1 MSGTVVSPVF
11 SASGSL
17 AATGSTDAFS
27 IARPFNITVSG
38 TWVGSW
44 ALEVST
50 DGGVTWVNAVLSDGS
65 NNAWTSN
72 GFWAIPNVWQRG
84 VRFRLTF
91 TRTSGTLEWRISQ

>member
-1 MSGTVVSPVF
+1 MSGSGLLPIF

-17 AATGSTDAFS
+17 AATGSTEAFY
-27 IARPFNITVSG
+27 IAAPFNITVSG

-72 GFWAIPNVWQRG
+72 GFWAIPNVWQKG
-84 VRFRLTF
+84 ALFRITF
-91 TRTSGTLEWRISQ
+91 TRTSGTLNWRVSL